1 MKFRRL
7 INCRAGSTF
16 IAGSVFIAATLFG
29 AAAQAQIRVALT
41 SLSTDFAG
49 IYTASHLGLFAKEG
63 IQVETI
69 LISSSAVNV
78 PALLAKEIDLL
89 MTAGEAGLRV
99 YQEGYKNIRII
110 GSIID
115 KFTFTLMVKPTIST
129 PSDLRGQT
137 IAVTRFGGSLDTS
150 LRVALKHLKL
160 DPKENNITILQ
171 LGRSEDIVAALA
183 AKKIDGAMLNSVFA
197 RRASQMGFKTLLDLG
212 TMNIK
217 YPQSSML
224 TRQDVIDKKKDQL
237 RKFLK
242 AYFIGL
248 DRFVKD
254 KKLGVKVLTM
264 FTPIK
269 DENIVSLDY
278 DEWSKK
284 YLDQEGF
291 TTREL
296 ISGPLEQ
303 LEITKD
309 SEKEKIFQDVVN
321 NTLVK
326 EARALR

>member
-1 MKFRRL
+1 MNVKRL
-7 INCRAGSTF
+7 SGCLGIRKIVSAY
-16 IAGSVFIAATLFG
+16 IFIAATFCG
-29 AAAQAQIRVALT
+29 APAQAQIRVALT

-49 IYTASHLGLFAKEG
+49 VYTASHLGLFAKEG
-63 IQVETI
+63 IPVETI
-69 LISSSAVNV
+69 LISSSAINV
-78 PALLAKEIDLL
+78 PALLAKEIDVL
-89 MTAGEAGLRV
+89 MSAGEAGLRV
-99 YQEGYKNIRII
+99 YHEGYKGIRII

-115 KFTFTLMVKPTIST
+115 KFTFTLMAKPTINT
-129 PSDLRGQT
+129 PADLRGQT
-137 IAVTRFGGSLDTS
+137 LAVTRFGGSLDTS

-160 DPKENNITILQ
+160 DPKENKITILQ

-212 TMNIK
+212 TMNIR

-224 TRQDVIDKKKDQL
+224 TRQDVIDKKRDQL

-248 DRFVKD
+248 DRFAKD
-254 KKLGVKVLTM
+254 KKLGIKVLTT

-269 DENIVSLDY
+269 DENIASLDY
-278 DEWSKK
+278 DDWSKK
-284 YLDQEGF
+284 YLDLEGV

-303 LEITKD
+303 LGITKD
-309 SEKEKIFQDVVN
+309 SEKEKVFLEVVDN
-321 NTLVK
+321 SLVK
-326 EARALR
+326 EAKTLR